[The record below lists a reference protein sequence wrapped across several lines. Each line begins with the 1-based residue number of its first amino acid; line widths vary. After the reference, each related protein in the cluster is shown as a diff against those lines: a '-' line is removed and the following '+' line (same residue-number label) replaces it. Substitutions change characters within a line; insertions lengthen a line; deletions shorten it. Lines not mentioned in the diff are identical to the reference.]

1 MGSPIYMF
9 IPITPISVLINFL
22 NFTSVFF
29 VLPKSRAGGGG
40 WGDSMFIQF
49 SIVNLRTLIAARKK
63 MGKEGRGADVTCL
76 YMHDICL
83 KNIIRHAER
92 NHGHCKA
99 TTCRI

>member
-9 IPITPISVLINFL
+9 IPITPISVLIIFL

-40 WGDSMFIQF
+40 GGDSMFIQF

-63 MGKEGRGADVTCL
+63 NGKGGA
-76 YMHDICL
+76 
-83 KNIIRHAER
+83 
-92 NHGHCKA
+92 GG
-99 TTCRI
+99 

>member
-63 MGKEGRGADVTCL
+63 NGKGGA
-76 YMHDICL
+76 
-83 KNIIRHAER
+83 
-92 NHGHCKA
+92 GG
-99 TTCRI
+99 